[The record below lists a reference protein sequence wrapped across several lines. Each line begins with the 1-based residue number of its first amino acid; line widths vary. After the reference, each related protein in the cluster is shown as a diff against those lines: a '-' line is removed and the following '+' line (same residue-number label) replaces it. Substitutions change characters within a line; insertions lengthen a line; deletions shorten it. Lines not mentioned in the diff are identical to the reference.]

1 MISVII
7 VNWNGK
13 QHLDD
18 CLSSLRRQT
27 FTDFEIIMVD
37 NGSTDDSVAYV
48 QSAFPE
54 VQIISLPINTGF
66 CVGNNCGIRA
76 AQGGYIALLNNDT
89 EVDPHWLE
97 ELYRAL
103 ESTPQAGFCASKILL
118 FDQRNILDSA
128 GDYYSC
134 YGAAGKIGRLKPDQR
149 LYDQAK
155 EVFGASGAAAIYRRA
170 MLEEIGLL
178 DEDFFMIYEDV
189 DLSFR
194 AQLMGYSCLYVP
206 TARVYHKVNAS
217 VGFISDRY
225 IYYGHRNVEY
235 VYMKNMPSPILVEYL
250 PIHILY
256 TAVAFVFFAMKRK
269 VSVFVRSKVDAFKSL
284 PIVWRKRQE
293 IQRTRRVSNGYI
305 SSIIEKDW
313 LLPRIREKIQSSR
326 QSFCTVNYTG
336 VTR

>member
-13 QHLDD
+13 QHLND

-27 FTDFEIIMVD
+27 FTDFEIVMVD

-48 QSAFPE
+48 QSSFPE
-54 VQIISLPINTGF
+54 VEIISLPINTGF
-66 CVGNNCGIRA
+66 SVGNNRGIQA
-76 AQGGYIALLNNDT
+76 AQGDYIALLNNDT

-103 ESTPQAGFCASKILL
+103 ESSPQVGFCASKILL
-118 FDQRNILDSA
+118 FDQREILDSA

-134 YGAAGKIGRLKPDQR
+134 YGAAGKIGRLKPDQK
-149 LYDQAK
+149 LYNQAK
-155 EVFGASGAAAIYRRA
+155 EVFGASGAAAIYRRS
-170 MLEEIGLL
+170 MLEEVGLL

-206 TARVYHKVNAS
+206 TARVYHKVNVS
-217 VGFISDRY
+217 LGFMSNKY

-235 VYMKNMPSPILVEYL
+235 VYLKNMPSPLLLEYL

-256 TAVAFVFFAMKRK
+256 TVLAFGFFAMKRK
-269 VSVFVRSKVDAFKSL
+269 ASIFIQSKVDAFKSL
-284 PIVWRKRQE
+284 STVWRKRQK
-293 IQRTRRVSNGYI
+293 IQKTRRVSNEYI
-305 SSIIEKDW
+305 SSILEKDW
-313 LLPRIREKIQSSR
+313 MLPRIYEKFRSLSQASCIADYER
-326 QSFCTVNYTG
+326 VF
-336 VTR
+336 